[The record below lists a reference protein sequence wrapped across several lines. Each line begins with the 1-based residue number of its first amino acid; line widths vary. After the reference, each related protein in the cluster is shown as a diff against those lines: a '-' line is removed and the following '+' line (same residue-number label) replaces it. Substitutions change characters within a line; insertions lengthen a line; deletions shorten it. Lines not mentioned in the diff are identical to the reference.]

1 MPLLELSVENLAV
14 IEAVRIRFEPGLN
27 VVTGE
32 TGAGKSLVVD
42 ALALVLGGRA
52 SAELVRDGARAARV
66 EAIFDAPKAPAD
78 ASDHPLADVI
88 DAGDGG
94 LIVRREL
101 TADGRSL
108 IRVNDRAVTVGS
120 LAALGARLAEL
131 HGQHEQQRLLQP
143 GHQLAL
149 LDRFG
154 GHRSLLDRLAAS
166 YSAWR
171 SAAEQ
176 ADELISDRREL
187 ARRVEL
193 LEHQV
198 ADIDGARP
206 TPGED
211 AELESQLRAAQHAE
225 TIVRSAMASA
235 AALRAGDHAG
245 DAPLGA
251 VDALR
256 SASAALRSAAAFD
269 ARFQPLHERAEAL
282 GAEADDLAWEVAQL
296 AERIEL
302 HGAARA
308 AAEERL
314 ALLYDLKRKY
324 GDSLEAVIEFGRAA
338 AAELERVRNQ
348 EQSRAAAQVR
358 ERHAR
363 SELEALAADVGRARE
378 AAAAE
383 LGERVNAELPA
394 LGLRN
399 GAFSLELAQVAEIGP
414 LGSQRVEFR
423 FAPNPGEPPRPLARI
438 ASGGE
443 ASRLSLA
450 LKTVLAEA
458 DDTSILVFDEIDA
471 GVGGR
476 NAGAIGQRLRALARF
491 HQVLCVTHLPQLAA
505 HADVHV
511 AVTKR
516 VAGGRTVTEA
526 RRLAPDERR
535 AELAAMLGA
544 HDLSAEAHAAAEAL
558 LRTADASRRP

>member
-14 IEAVRIRFEPGLN
+14 IEAVRIRLDPGLN

-52 SAELVRDGARAARV
+52 SAELVREGARAARV
-66 EAIFDAPKAPAD
+66 EAIFDAPAA
-78 ASDHPLADVI
+78 
-88 DAGDGG
+88 AGDGSDDALADLIEQG
-94 LIVRREL
+94 DGLLIVRREV

-154 GHRSLLDRLAAS
+154 GHRSLVDRLAAAHT
-166 YSAWR
+166 AWR
-171 SAAEQ
+171 SAAGAAE
-176 ADELISDRREL
+176 ELISDPREL

-198 ADIDGARP
+198 ADIDAARP
-206 TPGED
+206 APGED

-225 TIVRSAMASA
+225 TIVRSAMAA
-235 AALRAGDHAG
+235 TAALRSGDHAG
-245 DAPLGA
+245 DAAPGA

-256 SASAALRSAAAFD
+256 SSSSALRSAAALD
-269 ARFQPLHERAEAL
+269 ARFRPLHERAEAL
-282 GAEADDLAWEVAQL
+282 AAEAQDLAWDVAAL

-314 ALLYDLKRKY
+314 ALLYDLKRRY
-324 GDSLEAVIEFGRAA
+324 GESLEAVVEFGRAA
-338 AAELERVRNQ
+338 AAELEQLRNQ
-348 EQSRAAAQVR
+348 EESRAAAQIR
-358 ERHAR
+358 ERQAR
-363 SELEALAADVGRARE
+363 SQLEALAAELARARE
-378 AAAAE
+378 AAAAA
-383 LGERVNAELPA
+383 LAERVNAELPA
-394 LGLRN
+394 LGLRR
-399 GAFSLELAQVAEIGP
+399 GAFGAELVQLPDIGP
-414 LGSQRVEFR
+414 WGSERAEFR

-476 NAGAIGQRLRALARF
+476 NAGAIGRRLRSLARF

-505 HADVHV
+505 HADVHI

-516 VAGGRTVTEA
+516 VEGGRTVTDA
-526 RRLAPDERR
+526 RHLAPDERR

-544 HDLSAEAHAAAEAL
+544 HELSAEAQAAADAL
-558 LRTADASRRP
+558 LRTADTSRAP